1 MQGRSRGLHR
11 SLDAISFT
19 DKSRDGVMRGIIAM
33 ALVGLLSFTAPVF
46 AAEVEVPPIS
56 PPLVTKEAPPI
67 LPVAP
72 VAEFDYVPL
81 VVGAIIAA
89 GVIVCILECAGH
101 HNAAPIPVSPGAS

>member
-1 MQGRSRGLHR
+1 MQGRSCGLHR

-19 DKSRDGVMRGIIAM
+19 DKSRDGVMRSIIAM

-46 AAEVEVPPIS
+46 AADLEV

-67 LPVAP
+67 PPAAFAP
-72 VAEFDYVPL
+72 VAEFDWVPL
-81 VVGAIIAA
+81 AIFGVIAA
-89 GVIVCILECAGH
+89 GVIVCVLECAGH